1 MEHYL
6 ACHCCTVITGVLPC
20 NGNYLLQWLDSSF
33 TAIHQDPP
41 VGHTL
46 EQTVEWSHDTLPPWL
61 TEMEVVLLPHISF
74 APNNNIALM
83 ALIWR
88 RHPSFVPYWVG
99 YNWLAV
105 RGWSGGQQCSIS
117 DTRRYK
123 SSDLAPRTTSL
134 ASATAHPPP
143 NPQFTT
149 TFSIVTIPTTT
160 IPTTSLIAVAA

>member
-1 MEHYL
+1 MVIIY
-6 ACHCCTVITGVLPC
+6 CSGYTV
-20 NGNYLLQWLDSSF
+20 LLLLY
-33 TAIHQDPP
+33 TKIHQSDIHWNKLWSE
-41 VGHTL
+41 VTTL
-46 EQTVEWSHDTLPPWL
+46 YHLDWQR
-61 TEMEVVLLPHISF
+61 EVVLPHISF

-99 YNWLAV
+99 YHWLAV

-149 TFSIVTIPTTT
+149 TFSIVTIPTIPTTT